1 MFIVIEGGGN
11 IMALD
16 VDYDYGAIPVVGP
29 FLNYATTITRDAE
42 RKKKRRAAEDEYA
55 DILKT
60 YSGES
65 GQKLAKENAAQLAQN
80 QMAAAQS
87 AAQSSARTSGMGKA
101 ASAALGGQAGGQAYS
116 QNFQQGYQTELARN
130 QQAIENA
137 KAKLDEMAAL
147 ENEEYQRKLGQS
159 GVFGSLFGG
168 SAGSFFGSDER
179 IKTLYY
185 KIKETE

>member
-1 MFIVIEGGGN
+1 MII
-11 IMALD
+11 
-16 VDYDYGAIPVVGP
+16 GAINS
-29 FLNYATTITRDAE
+29 LIEQDKQAL
-42 RKKKRRAAEDEYA
+42 KKNEAQKEYNKA
-55 DILKT
+55 IEQ
-60 YSGES
+60 YSGEA

-137 KAKLDEMAAL
+137 KAKLDETAAL
-147 ENEEYQRKLGQS
+147 ENEAYQRKLGNL
-159 GVFGSLFGG
+159 GFLGTLF
-168 SAGSFFGSDER
+168 SDENLKK
-179 IKTLYY
+179 IYY
-185 KIKETE
+185 KIKEAE

>member
-1 MFIVIEGGGN
+1 MFIIIEGGGN
-11 IMALD
+11 MAAQWFTGGGQAMGWGDQKDWTGDIMSVQRAGEEYEDTLKK
-16 VDYDYGAIPVVGP
+16 YG
-29 FLNYATTITRDAE
+29 
-42 RKKKRRAAEDEYA
+42 
-55 DILKT
+55 
-60 YSGES
+60 GEA

-137 KAKLDEMAAL
+137 KAKYDASKAA
-147 ENEEYQRKLGQS
+147 EEEKYQRGMGIASTILG
-159 GVFGSLFGG
+159 FI
-168 SAGSFFGSDER
+168 SDER
-179 IKTLYY
+179 LKKIYY
-185 KIKETE
+185 SIKERV

>member
-1 MFIVIEGGGN
+1 MFITIEGGGN
-11 IMALD
+11 MLWD
-16 VDYDYGAIPVVGP
+16 LGK
-29 FLNYATTITRDAE
+29 NITEQLQAE
-42 RKKKRRAAEDEYA
+42 SRRNRAGREYEET
-55 DILKT
+55 LSK
-60 YSGES
+60 YSGEE
-65 GQKLAKENAAQLAQN
+65 GQRLAKENAAGLAQN

-87 AAQSSARTSGMGKA
+87 AAQSAARTSGMGKA

-147 ENEEYQRKLGQS
+147 ENEAYQRRIGNLGFL
-159 GVFGSLFGG
+159 GGLF
-168 SAGSFFGSDER
+168 SDENL
-179 IKTLYY
+179 KTLYM

>member
-1 MFIVIEGGGN
+1 MFITIEGGGN
-11 IMALD
+11 MLWDIGLNIAENYIEKARKNKARG
-16 VDYDYGAIPVVGP
+16 DYEAAI
-29 FLNYATTITRDAE
+29 D
-42 RKKKRRAAEDEYA
+42 K
-55 DILKT
+55 
-60 YSGES
+60 YSGEK
-65 GQKLAKENAAQLAQN
+65 GQTLAKENAAQLAQN

-137 KAKLDEMAAL
+137 KAKLDEAAAL
-147 ENEEYQRKLGQS
+147 ENESYQRRIGNLG
-159 GVFGSLFGG
+159 FIGG
-168 SAGSFFGSDER
+168 LISDENL
-179 IKTLYY
+179 KTLYY

>member
-1 MFIVIEGGGN
+1 MFITIEGGGN
-11 IMALD
+11 IMAFEAYSSTGD
-16 VDYDYGAIPVVGP
+16 PWYG
-29 FLNYATTITRDAE
+29 TRE
-42 RKKKRRAAEDEYA
+42 NLKKAEDEYA
-55 DILKT
+55 SVLNK
-60 YSGES
+60 YSGEA

-137 KAKLDEMAAL
+137 KARYDEAMAKD
-147 ENEEYQRKLGQS
+147 NERYNRVMGAIPGL
-159 GVFGSLFGG
+159 V
-168 SAGSFFGSDER
+168 SFLSDENL
-179 IKTLYY
+179 KVLYK
-185 KIKETE
+185 KIKEF

>member
-1 MFIVIEGGGN
+1 MFITIEGGGN
-11 IMALD
+11 IMAEFFTSIED
-16 VDYDYGAIPVVGP
+16 DPWYGTRKNMAI
-29 FLNYATTITRDAE
+29 AE
-42 RKKKRRAAEDEYA
+42 QEYA
-55 DILKT
+55 DTLNK
-60 YSGES
+60 YSGEA

-137 KAKLDEMAAL
+137 KARYDEAVAKD
-147 ENEEYQRKLGQS
+147 NERYSRVLGAIP
-159 GVFGSLFGG
+159 GLW
-168 SAGSFFGSDER
+168 SFLSDENLK
-179 IKTLYY
+179 ILYK
-185 KIKETE
+185 KIKES